1 MTGFLLHVAAPLQ
14 SWGEHSAFT
23 HRDTASHPT
32 RSGLIGLLASA
43 LGIPRAEAVAD
54 GADRETLFARLTQ
67 VRFTVRVDRP
77 GTVMGDFHTVG
88 GGYPQHLTV
97 PTAKGAR
104 RGVDAA
110 TIVSTRHYLS
120 DAVFTVAADFTD
132 RRLAQ
137 RCAEAVAAPRW
148 PLHLGRRSCP
158 PGGMLMLRAGLDNP
172 AAELSLIPLARRS
185 PYDVPP
191 TGTVDVLFTSDQP
204 FPVGDAGSPEAA
216 ETPEVMTPSGP
227 VTVTVLNDEPVRLTA
242 RDRVHRTRL
251 AHSCTLP
258 LPAALCAGYGTDYLD
273 AIAEYLN
280 PQGAT
285 P

>member
-1 MTGFLLHVAAPLQ
+1 MTGFLLHLAAPLQ

-23 HRDTASHPT
+23 HRDTAPHPT

-43 LGIPRAEAVAD
+43 LGIPRAQAIAD
-54 GADRETLFARLTQ
+54 GEDREALFARLTQ

-104 RGVDAA
+104 RSAHGA

-120 DAVFTVAADFTD
+120 DAAFTVAADFTD
-132 RRLAQ
+132 GSLAQ
-137 RCAEAVAAPRW
+137 RCVDAVAAPRW

-158 PGGMLMLRAGLDNP
+158 PGALLLLGVDLADP
-172 AAELSLIPLARRS
+172 AAELSRVPLARR
-185 PYDVPP
+185 PP
-191 TGTVDVLFTSDQP
+191 HTPPPSGTVDVRFTSDQP
-204 FPVGDAGSPEAA
+204 FPTHADPVSSAQPDGPP
-216 ETPEVMTPSGP
+216 TPA
-227 VTVTVLNDEPVRLTA
+227 TVTVLNDEPVRLTA
-242 RDRVHRTRL
+242 RDRVYRARP
-251 AHSCTLP
+251 AHSTTRP
-258 LPAALCAGYGTDYLD
+258 LPVTLCSGYGAAYLDAVTDYLR
-273 AIAEYLN
+273 

-285 P
+285 S

>member
-1 MTGFLLHVAAPLQ
+1 VTGFLLHLAAPLQ

-32 RSGLIGLLASA
+32 RSALIGMLASA
-43 LGIPRAEAVAD
+43 LGIPRAAAVAD
-54 GADRETLFARLTQ
+54 GPDGEALFTRLTQ
-67 VRFTVRVDRP
+67 VRLTVRVDRP

-104 RGVDAA
+104 RGPDAA

-120 DAVFTVAADFTD
+120 DAAFTIAADFAD
-132 RRLAQ
+132 GGLAQ

-158 PGGMLMLRAGLDNP
+158 PGAVLLLRASFDDP
-172 AAELSLIPLARRS
+172 AAELRRAPLARPS
-185 PYDVPP
+185 PGTEPP
-191 TGTVDVLFTSDQP
+191 SGTVDVRFISDQP
-204 FPVGDAGSPEAA
+204 FPPPGASVTEAAGSAA
-216 ETPEVMTPSGP
+216 AGASTSP
-227 VTVTVLNDEPVRLTA
+227 VTVTALNDEPVRLTA
-242 RDRVHRTRL
+242 RDRVHRSRPAYST
-251 AHSCTLP
+251 TFP
-258 LPAALCAGYGTDYLD
+258 LPANLCAGYGIAYLD
-273 AIAEYLN
+273 AVAAYLH

>member
-1 MTGFLLHVAAPLQ
+1 MTGFLLHLAAPLQ

-23 HRDTASHPT
+23 HRDTAAHPT

-54 GADRETLFARLTQ
+54 GANGEALFARLTR

-104 RGVDAA
+104 RGADAA

-120 DAVFTVAADFTD
+120 DAAFTVAADFTD
-132 RRLAQ
+132 GDLAQ
-137 RCAEAVAAPRW
+137 RCADAVAAPRW

-158 PGGMLMLRAGLDNP
+158 PGGLLLLRAGLDDP
-172 AAELSLIPLARRS
+172 AAELSRVPLARRP
-185 PYDVPP
+185 PYTTPP
-191 TGTVDVLFTSDQP
+191 SGTVDIRFTSDQP
-204 FPVGDAGSPEAA
+204 FPDVEADTAAAAGPVHLGGSSA
-216 ETPEVMTPSGP
+216 P
-227 VTVTVLNDEPVRLTA
+227 VTVTTLNDEPVRLTA
-242 RDRVHRTRL
+242 RDRVHRARL
-251 AHSCTLP
+251 AHSTTRP
-258 LPAALCAGYGTDYLD
+258 LPVDLCKGYGTAYLD
-273 AIAEYLN
+273 AIADYLH

>member
-1 MTGFLLHVAAPLQ
+1 MTGFLLHLAAPLQ

-23 HRDTASHPT
+23 HRDTAAHPT

-43 LGIPRAEAVAD
+43 LGIPRAQAIAD
-54 GADRETLFARLTQ
+54 GEDREALFARLTQ

-77 GTVMGDFHTVG
+77 GTVMSDFHTVG

-104 RGVDAA
+104 RGADAA

-120 DAVFTVAADFTD
+120 DAAFTVAADFTD
-132 RRLAQ
+132 RGLARL
-137 RCAEAVAAPRW
+137 CADAVTAPRW

-158 PGGMLMLRAGLDNP
+158 PGALLLVGADLDDP
-172 AAELSLIPLARRS
+172 AAELSRLPLARR
-185 PYDVPP
+185 PP
-191 TGTVDVLFTSDQP
+191 HKQPPSGTVDIRFISDQP
-204 FPVGDAGSPEAA
+204 FPTHTDPADPVRPDGPP
-216 ETPEVMTPSGP
+216 TP

-242 RDRVHRTRL
+242 RDRVHRARP
-251 AHSCTLP
+251 AHSTTRP
-258 LPAALCAGYGTDYLD
+258 LPVHLCAGYGSAYLD
-273 AIAEYLN
+273 AIADHLH

-285 P
+285 S

>member
-1 MTGFLLHVAAPLQ
+1 MTGFLLHLAAPLQ

-32 RSGLIGLLASA
+32 RSALIGMLASA

-54 GADRETLFARLTQ
+54 GPHREVLFTRLTR

-104 RGVDAA
+104 RSPDAA

-120 DAVFTVAADFTD
+120 DAAFTVAADFSD
-132 RRLAQ
+132 GDLAEH
-137 RCAEAVAAPRW
+137 CADAVAAPRW

-158 PGGMLMLRAGLDNP
+158 PGALLLLRTGLDDP
-172 AAELSLIPLARRS
+172 AAELRRAPLARR
-185 PYDVPP
+185 PP
-191 TGTVDVLFTSDQP
+191 HMAPPSGTVDVRFTSDQP
-204 FPVGDAGSPEAA
+204 FPRLEPGVTEAA
-216 ETPEVMTPSGP
+216 DPATVRDSASL

-242 RDRVHRTRL
+242 RDRVHRSRL
-251 AHSCTLP
+251 AHSTTFP
-258 LPAALCAGYGTDYLD
+258 LPVSLCAGYGTAYLD
-273 AIAEYLN
+273 AIAGYLD

>member
-1 MTGFLLHVAAPLQ
+1 MTGFLLHLAAPLQ

-54 GADRETLFARLTQ
+54 GEDREALFARLTQ
-67 VRFTVRVDRP
+67 ALFTVRVDRP

-104 RGVDAA
+104 RGADAA

-120 DAVFTVAADFTD
+120 DAAFTVAADFTD
-132 RRLAQ
+132 ASLAR
-137 RCAEAVAAPRW
+137 RCADAVAAPRW

-158 PGGMLMLRAGLDNP
+158 PGALLLLGRDLADP
-172 AAELSLIPLARRS
+172 AAELRRVPLARR
-185 PYDVPP
+185 PLY
-191 TGTVDVLFTSDQP
+191 GAAEGATVDIRFTADQP
-204 FPVGDAGSPEAA
+204 FPPDTHDTARPAHR
-216 ETPEVMTPSGP
+216 PSSGV
-227 VTVTVLNDEPVRLTA
+227 VTELNDEPVRLTA
-242 RDRVHRTRL
+242 RDRVYRARP
-251 AHSCTLP
+251 AHSATFP
-258 LPAALCAGYGTDYLD
+258 LPVELCAGYGTAYLD
-273 AIAEYLN
+273 AVATYLH